1 LQEPSGA
8 QQDTPT
14 EINNDSQSPANTS
27 LSSLV
32 AKQPPTKKQKL
43 GPIARQN
50 ELLKLA
56 CDYLSKDSKTTGV
69 EDEYLTIAKVWG
81 NKLKYLHPIQ
91 RKIAEKAINDIL
103 FEAGMGTS
111 HRGSVQIN
119 CQHQNSDS
127 LSPGMSD
134 HSSTHE
140 YQYLQPRT
148 ATKSVLPHSQH
159 TYQNTDA
166 ASFCANFSDL

>member
-1 LQEPSGA
+1 M
-8 QQDTPT
+8 
-14 EINNDSQSPANTS
+14 
-27 LSSLV
+27 
-32 AKQPPTKKQKL
+32 AKQPRAKKQKL

-69 EDEYLTIAKVWG
+69 KDDEYLTIAKVWG

-103 FEAGMGTS
+103 FEVDMGTL

-119 CQHQNSDS
+119 CQHQDSD
-127 LSPGMSD
+127 LFSPGMSD

-140 YQYLQPRT
+140 YKYPQPRT
-148 ATKSVLPHSQH
+148 VTSDVLPHSKH
-159 TYQNTDA
+159 THQNSDA
-166 ASFCANFSDL
+166 ASFYSNFSDL